1 MTMNSKTPVEQPC
14 LVLPSEYIPE
24 SWSMLKDSIYAATDA
39 IRAGIEN
46 TQEPLVRHDIDL
58 GRTTRSNR
66 YTAER
71 LELEI
76 AQMQKALEGLSKPNG
91 QAFGADSPM
100 AQNGVRRLV
109 DIGGP
114 DMSSWSCDCTDSNI
128 RRVDGKHP
136 HPAIDR
142 EGWFC
147 MGCLSEFVRQNSG
160 ILPHVANITRAT
172 VKPK

>member
-1 MTMNSKTPVEQPC
+1 MTMKSETPVAQPC
-14 LVLPSEYIPE
+14 LVLPSEYMPE
-24 SWSMLKDSIYAATDA
+24 NWSMLKDSIYAATDA

-46 TQEPLVRHDIDL
+46 TQELLIRHDIDL

-76 AQMQKALEGLSKPNG
+76 AQMQRALEGLSKPNG
-91 QAFGADSPM
+91 QAFGANSPI
-100 AQNGVRRLV
+100 APNGVRKLV

-114 DMSSWSCDCTDSNI
+114 DMSSWSCDCTDTSNI
-128 RRVDGKHP
+128 RRVDEKRP

-147 MGCLSEFVRQNSG
+147 MGCLSEFVRQN
-160 ILPHVANITRAT
+160 ANCPPVGAT
-172 VKPK
+172 ETKS